1 MRVNR
6 KDNGTQE
13 LQTADFTHL
22 YRQQMSYSDCL
33 EDKSEDYENCSVL
46 YCASWLYQIIRTLTS
61 SS

>member
-46 YCASWLYQIIRTLTS
+46 YCAS
-61 SS
+61 